1 MPCLLLLLI
10 LFFPR
15 VVLVCMGL
23 FTRYFGGA
31 YPHWKFLVPLA
42 GFIFA
47 PLTTCMYAIII
58 VNDYGA
64 QSQIFSHSLTT
75 TELVIVIVAALIDIS
90 GWGGGFRSRRR

>member
-15 VVLVCMGL
+15 VVLVVLGL
-23 FTRYFGGA
+23 FTRYFGDA
-31 YPHWKFLVPLA
+31 YPHWKFLVPLS

-47 PLTTCMYAIII
+47 PLTTCVYALI
-58 VNDYGA
+58 VVNSYGP
-64 QSQIFSHSLTT
+64 QVNIFSHPLTT
-75 TELVIVIVAALIDIS
+75 TQLIIVVVALIIDLS

>member
-15 VVLVCMGL
+15 VVLVGIGL
-23 FTRYFGGA
+23 FTHWFGQA
-31 YPHWKFLVPLA
+31 YPHWRFLVPLA

-47 PLTTCMYAIII
+47 PLTTCTYAYI
-58 VNDYGA
+58 VAHNHG
-64 QSQIFSHSLTT
+64 FSHELSTT
-75 TELVIVIVAALIDIS
+75 QLVIVIVALIIDLS

>member
-15 VVLVCMGL
+15 AVLVCMAI
-23 FTRYFGGA
+23 FTHTFGYA
-31 YPHWKFLVPLA
+31 YDGWKFLVPLA

-47 PLTTCMYAIII
+47 PLTTCVYAIII
-58 VNDYGA
+58 VNNYPA
-64 QSQIFSHSLTT
+64 QHHIFSQPLTT
-75 TELVIVIVAALIDIS
+75 TQLVIVIVAALIDLS

>member
-15 VVLVCMGL
+15 LIL
-23 FTRYFGGA
+23 FLAWIFTHWLGHAF
-31 YPHWKFLVPLA
+31 PHYSFLIAVG

-47 PLTTCMYAIII
+47 PLTTIVYAYI
-58 VNDYGA
+58 VAHNPG
-64 QSQIFSHSLTT
+64 FSHHLTNMQM
-75 TELVIVIVAALIDIS
+75 LWVGLAILIDLS